1 MCAAPVAVE
10 NGASIPTALVIAIT
24 AIDQK
29 AWTRGIFSD
38 KADPSRVTSGIA
50 RDASIR
56 RITQTLVKYTNDHQ
70 PLQQGCETR

>member
-1 MCAAPVAVE
+1 VPTD

-29 AWTRGIFSD
+29 ARTRGIFGD
-38 KADPSRVTSGIA
+38 EADPSRVTSDIA

-56 RITQTLVKYTNDHQ
+56 RIMQTFVKIYQ
-70 PLQQGCETR
+70 